1 MKALLSIAASTVLLI
16 GCATN
21 TNQSLIEQ
29 GSIKRWQVNED
40 LQGVYKTYQSYAQS
54 DLEFYV
60 PLGGGPQASSDYF
73 PSLGEAEIWVR
84 MVGNAFASVTYILL
98 ELEDSEDR
106 TIVTCNAYNKAWL
119 KKCGEFQSLYQSS
132 H

>member
-1 MKALLSIAASTVLLI
+1 MKITLLI
-16 GCATN
+16 IVWSLLLGGCATN
-21 TNQSLIEQ
+21 TNQSLTERGLIN
-29 GSIKRWQVNED
+29 RWQVNED

-73 PSLGEAEIWVR
+73 PSVGEAEIWVR

-98 ELEDSEDR
+98 ELEDGEDR
-106 TIVTCNAYNKAWL
+106 TKVTCNAYNKAWL

-132 H
+132 P